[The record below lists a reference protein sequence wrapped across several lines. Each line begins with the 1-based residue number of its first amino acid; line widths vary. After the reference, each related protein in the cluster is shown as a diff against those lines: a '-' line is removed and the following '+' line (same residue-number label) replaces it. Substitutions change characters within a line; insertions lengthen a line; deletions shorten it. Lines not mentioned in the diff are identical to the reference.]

1 MDKKKLI
8 LITYDKLNSDHYKEE
23 LTNFFGDEIII
34 ETQNILDGIKENLE
48 GEVVLSLSPLTSNF
62 LIKHFKEDI
71 EIIHGTKAL
80 SKLGYEKMMKLP
92 PGTKS
97 LLMTTNKTS
106 AFEMATYLYKIG
118 INHIDFVPTYPDC
131 DEIYDLDTAITPG
144 QIRFIPKYIKNIV
157 DLGWRK
163 ISLDTYMSLLVV
175 LKLKNEKFIEK
186 LYKLSKETLSHDF
199 LNTSL
204 DNISKLKTILYMTI
218 DEIGDGLIFFNT
230 FNKVTFVNK
239 SLLNMLEL
247 DEKLIKS
254 PSLMEYMPK
263 SFLDKITKNLN
274 IDNMIIYIDEI
285 DKKFIL
291 SKKPFYLYKNIEGC
305 LITLKDVNN
314 IEILEQKIRS
324 DSVKRGYVAKYK
336 FNNIIGNSSIIKD
349 CIKRAKKMA
358 LTDNPILI
366 TGETG
371 TGKEAF
377 TQSIHNHSNR
387 KNKPFVAINCASLPS
402 ELLESELFGYED
414 GSFTGAKKGGKKGL
428 FELAHTG
435 TIFLDEIG
443 DMPHDLQVKLL
454 RVLQEKEIRKIGG
467 TSIIPIDV
475 RILAATNKDLEKL
488 IIENKFRM
496 DLFYRIS
503 MFTLDLPP
511 LRKRL
516 EDIPLLL
523 ESFLKELPYKNIK
536 LDKSLLEALNSYTW
550 MGNIRELRNCVEYMA
565 YMGSNYLTIN
575 DLPQNISSK
584 LNNNHMSSNMSIFN
598 DLNQY
603 NKNICISILKSLH
616 MKPMG
621 RTKLMKFMEYNVT
634 EYEVRNMLEYLTRNG
649 YLISSKGRKGSS
661 ITEKGIKIIE
671 NNII

>member
-1 MDKKKLI
+1 
-8 LITYDKLNSDHYKEE
+8 
-23 LTNFFGDEIII
+23 
-34 ETQNILDGIKENLE
+34 
-48 GEVVLSLSPLTSNF
+48 
-62 LIKHFKEDI
+62 
-71 EIIHGTKAL
+71 
-80 SKLGYEKMMKLP
+80 
-92 PGTKS
+92 
-97 LLMTTNKTS
+97 
-106 AFEMATYLYKIG
+106 
-118 INHIDFVPTYPDC
+118 
-131 DEIYDLDTAITPG
+131 
-144 QIRFIPKYIKNIV
+144 
-157 DLGWRK
+157 
-163 ISLDTYMSLLVV
+163 
-175 LKLKNEKFIEK
+175 
-186 LYKLSKETLSHDF
+186 
-199 LNTSL
+199 
-204 DNISKLKTILYMTI
+204 
-218 DEIGDGLIFFNT
+218 

-603 NKNICISILKSLH
+603 DKNICISILKSLH

>member
-8 LITYDKLNSDHYKEE
+8 LITHDKLNSDHYKEE

-48 GEVVLSLSPLTSNF
+48 GDVVLSLSPLTSNF

-163 ISLDTYMSLLVV
+163 ISLD
-175 LKLKNEKFIEK
+175 
-186 LYKLSKETLSHDF
+186 
-199 LNTSL
+199 
-204 DNISKLKTILYMTI
+204 NISKLKTILYMTI

-239 SLLNMLEL
+239 SLLNMLGL

-254 PSLMEYMPK
+254 PSLMEYMPN

-349 CIKRAKKMA
+349 CIKKAKKMA

-550 MGNIRELRNCVEYMA
+550 MGNIRELRNCIEYMA

-603 NKNICISILKSLH
+603 DKNICISILKSLH